1 MFVSLIFWLIGTLS
15 VTSDTTTNMQWS
27 TTTAS

>member
-15 VTSDTTTNMQWS
+15 TDDWNATNL
-27 TTTAS
+27 ASGQ